1 MSTPSAPSPGHDKS
15 SRETGA
21 LSLPLLLA
29 YALPAIPLAALT
41 LPLYVLVPT
50 YYTEALGLPLAGVGF
65 ALLIVRLFDAI
76 SDPAVGWIGDRAR
89 TRFGRRRT
97 LFALGIPIVA
107 LSAFMA
113 FAPPADASLFWL
125 TGWGLLL
132 SLGYTTMLVPYSAWG
147 AELAGDYHQRSR
159 IAGWREG
166 LILLGTLGAIA
177 LPYTIGFDD
186 PTVWNG
192 LALLG
197 AAIAVLLPLLG
208 LVTLVAVP
216 EPRDFSRRKL
226 KLQEGLKA
234 IAKNGPFLRLLA
246 AFFLNGLANGIP
258 ATLFLYFVS
267 DRLGMPEARGMFL
280 FIYFLCGV
288 AGTAIALQVAK
299 RTSKHRAW
307 SVAMIIACIAFAP
320 APLLPE
326 GAWYGFL
333 AICIL
338 TGLLLGFDLALPPSI
353 QADVIDVDTAESGE
367 QRSGL
372 YFALWSLTTK
382 LALAL
387 AVGVAFPLLS
397 LAGFDPQGETT
408 QNGLLALAVAYGWLP
423 IAAKLAAISLMW
435 NFPLDEAQQ
444 KSLRDKITS
453 A

>member
-1 MSTPSAPSPGHDKS
+1 M
-15 SRETGA
+15 
-21 LSLPLLLA
+21 PLLLA

-65 ALLIVRLFDAI
+65 ALLVVRLFDAI
-76 SDPAVGWIGDRAR
+76 SDPAMGWIGDRAR

-97 LFALGIPIVA
+97 LFALGIPLVA
-107 LSAFMA
+107 LSAFML
-113 FAPPADASLFWL
+113 FAPPPDASLFWL

-132 SLGYTTMLVPYSAWG
+132 SLGYTIMLVPYSAWG

-192 LALLG
+192 LAILG
-197 AAIAVLLPLLG
+197 AAIALLLPLFG
-208 LVTLVAVP
+208 SVTLALVP
-216 EPRDFSRRKL
+216 EPRDFTRRKL
-226 KLQEGLKA
+226 ELRDGLKA
-234 IAKNGPFLRLLA
+234 IAANKPFIRLLA
-246 AFFLNGLANGIP
+246 AFFLNGLATGIP

-267 DRLGMPEARGMFL
+267 DRLGMPEARGLFL

-288 AGTAIALQVAK
+288 GGTAIALLAA
-299 RTSKHRAW
+299 RRSSKHRAW
-307 SVAMIIACIAFAP
+307 SVAMILACVAFAP

-333 AICIL
+333 AICVV

-387 AVGVAFPLLS
+387 AVGMAFPLLS
-397 LAGFDPQGETT
+397 LAGFDPQGQTT
-408 QNGLLALAVAYGWLP
+408 ANGLLALAIAYGWLP
-423 IAAKLAAISLMW
+423 IVAKLAAIALMW
-435 NFPLDEAQQ
+435 NFPLDEAEQ
-444 KSLRDKITS
+444 KSLRDRITS